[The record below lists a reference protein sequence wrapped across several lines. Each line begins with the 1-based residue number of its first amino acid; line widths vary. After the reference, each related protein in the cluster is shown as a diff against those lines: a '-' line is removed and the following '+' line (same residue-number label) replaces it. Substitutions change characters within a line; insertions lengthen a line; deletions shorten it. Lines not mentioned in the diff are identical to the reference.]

1 MDDNSKYRE
10 LFFEETDEHLQNLNE
25 QVMELENDPE
35 RVSILD
41 EIFRSAHTLKGMAAT
56 MGYTTMAELTHKMEN
71 VFALLKSGAL
81 TADEGIITVI
91 FDCLNRH

>member
-10 LFFEETDEHLQNLNE
+10 LFFEETDEHLQNLND

-41 EIFRSAHTLKGMAAT
+41 EIFRSAHTLKGMAAIY
-56 MGYTTMAELTHKMEN
+56 GLHNHGRIDAQNGKR
-71 VFALLKSGAL
+71 F
-81 TADEGIITVI
+81 
-91 FDCLNRH
+91 